1 MHELRNLYTT
11 FIVFDDENLFD
22 FFSNILLFPFIPDDE
37 DTSECHSSDSPK
49 TVPLLAV
56 WTSLSIINKEEEE
69 ERKRMKNSAFRNSSS
84 QAMVTRK
91 PRPPMRSVLKSSP
104 SAPVLIA
111 GQENVFSHEAVTGF
125 TRLHSEV
132 GLREFH

>member
-1 MHELRNLYTT
+1 MHELRNLSTT
-11 FIVFDDENLFD
+11 FIVFDDENLLD
-22 FFSNILLFPFIPDDE
+22 FFSNIQLFHFIPDDE
-37 DTSECHSSDSPK
+37 DTSECQSSEALK

-91 PRPPMRSVLKSSP
+91 PRPPMRSVLKSSASP
-104 SAPVLIA
+104 PVLKA
-111 GQENVFSHEAVTGF
+111 GQENVFSQAVTGC

-132 GLREFH
+132 GLRECH